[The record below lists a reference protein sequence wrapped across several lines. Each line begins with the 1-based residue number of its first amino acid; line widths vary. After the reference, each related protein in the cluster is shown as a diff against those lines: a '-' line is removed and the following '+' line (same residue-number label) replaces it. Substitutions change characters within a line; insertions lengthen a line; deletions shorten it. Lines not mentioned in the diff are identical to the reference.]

1 MSKSTKAVEN
11 TAEVKP
17 EAPAKETVEVKPEA
31 SAKETVTVSKEDFER
46 ILADMKIQLAGELRA
61 ELMKDSRTAAEE
73 AELEQIR
80 KANERAE
87 ELVTIHVDAG
97 SIKGNKNIDVAIN
110 GVQYVVQRGK
120 DVQVPRKVAEV
131 IMNAQRQR
139 EIAYGLQDKRS
150 QEFER
155 ELEKQNA

>member
-1 MSKSTKAVEN
+1 MSKTT
-11 TAEVKP
+11 TAESTAENKAEKP
-17 EAPAKETVEVKPEA
+17 
-31 SAKETVTVSKEDFER
+31 ETVTIPKEDFEQL
-46 ILADMKIQLAGELRA
+46 IADMKLMKSQLASEQRA
-61 ELMKDSRTAAEE
+61 ALLKDSRAAEEE

-80 KANERAE
+80 KANEKAE

-155 ELEKQNA
+155 VLNKQNA